1 MNYYK
6 VLESKTNKE
15 KSSEIY
21 NPASLQ
27 YGEYIHQF
35 VYVCK
40 CACVILLAIKVLH
53 MVNIERRRECFVGL
67 SHYQFMVRSIR
78 QYFIEAFL

>member
-35 VYVCK
+35 VYVC
-40 CACVILLAIKVLH
+40 
-53 MVNIERRRECFVGL
+53 
-67 SHYQFMVRSIR
+67 
-78 QYFIEAFL
+78 